1 MDKSF
6 DSSQAM
12 SIPLGVA
19 GPEQVQ
25 PGFASGAEK
34 SIDEKI
40 QAGSEGHLITFA
52 PTGSGKT
59 WTLAVPTLLEYPG
72 SIVTFDP
79 KGELTCAT
87 AGQRQTMGQEIV
99 ILDPFG
105 ITGFESASLNP
116 MHLMLEAEPTLENA
130 QSLAASIVN
139 ETTSPDPFW
148 DFSARHLVAQLLLYI
163 VHESPKALRDL
174 NELSYLLNQSLKDMH
189 LTIRDMARSKASE
202 VAGAAHSLP
211 LEADRTVACILAAAR
226 RFTEVFRSDVVK
238 GVTSK
243 TSFSLD
249 LLEGDTPVTIYVV
262 LPPAYL
268 RSHGALVRVW
278 METLIARR
286 VSKVAGSDR
295 PILFLIDEAA
305 QLGQMEFLMTS
316 VTLLRSYGVRCWTF
330 WQDPQQ
336 LQACY
341 PTGWQTLFNNSR
353 YHTVFGRQSF
363 LAAESLAPLYGQVD
377 RGMMQDGF
385 FTELGETPR
394 AFRRPTVGEVRERVA
409 KAPKYRPQ
417 EAMLKKTRNV
427 SAGEEQSVAQAKP
440 QDYEIPF

>member
-1 MDKSF
+1 MDDSF
-6 DSSQAM
+6 YVSEGLN
-12 SIPLGVA
+12 IPLGVA
-19 GPEQVQ
+19 GPAQVS
-25 PGFASGAEK
+25 PGFASGEEK
-34 SIDEKI
+34 SIEKKI
-40 QAGSEGHLITFA
+40 LAGSEGHLMTFA
-52 PTGSGKT
+52 PTGAGKT
-59 WTLAVPTLLEYPG
+59 WTLAVPALLEYPG
-72 SIVTFDP
+72 SVVAFDP

-87 AGQRQTMGQEIV
+87 AGQRQAMGQEIV

-105 ITGFESASLNP
+105 ITGFGSASLNP

-148 DFSARHLVAQLLLYI
+148 DISARHLVAQLLLYI

-174 NELSYLLNQSLKDMH
+174 NELSFLLNQSLKDMH

-202 VAGAAHSLP
+202 VTSGAHALP
-211 LEADRTVACILAAAR
+211 LEADRTVACILATAR
-226 RFTEVFRSDVVK
+226 RFAEIFRSDVVK
-238 GVTSK
+238 SATSK

-249 LLEGDTPVTIYVV
+249 LLEGDAPVTIYIV

-268 RSHGALVRVW
+268 RSHGGLVRVW
-278 METLIARR
+278 MESLIARR
-286 VSKVAGSDR
+286 VSKAAGSDC

-363 LAAESLAPLYGQVD
+363 LAAESLAPLYGQID
-377 RGMMQDGF
+377 PRMLQDGF
-385 FTELGETPR
+385 FTELGEAPR
-394 AFRRPTVGEVRERVA
+394 AFRRPRVGEVKERIA
-409 KAPKYRPQ
+409 KAPKYQPQ
-417 EAMLKKTRNV
+417 EAMLKKARNV
-427 SAGEEQSVAQAKP
+427 SAGEVRAKS
-440 QDYEIPF
+440 QDYDIPF